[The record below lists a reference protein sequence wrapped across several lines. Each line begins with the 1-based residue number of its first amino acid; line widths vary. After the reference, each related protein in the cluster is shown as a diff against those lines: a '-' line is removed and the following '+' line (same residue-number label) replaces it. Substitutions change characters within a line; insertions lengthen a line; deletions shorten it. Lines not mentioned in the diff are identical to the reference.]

1 VLFPFAFRYIHKN
14 IFMYNIENEL
24 QTFTSQSVSL
34 AARTKQIALALAPN
48 TAQVWPGGAVFN
60 SIQAAIDSITGANA
74 LEQYQVAVGT
84 GTFNENVVM
93 KDYVY
98 VIGSGQDKTIIT
110 AAPLSTISGVVNSA
124 SGCGISECTINAP
137 GAAWGSWPVGI
148 KITGSG
154 KFHIS
159 GVTMNCGT
167 GATGNNVRGITNN
180 TGSETGNIILS
191 QSIINLTGDSQTACS
206 GIELFGGIILFINLT
221 SIQANGQGQN
231 FCITTATGSTVTL
244 DDSKIIANSMAL
256 DNSDGTAP
264 ITANQCTIDGP
275 VSGGVVVNN

>member
-1 VLFPFAFRYIHKN
+1 MN
-14 IFMYNIENEL
+14 NTENEL
-24 QTFTSQSVSL
+24 QTFAGHSASLVSQ
-34 AARTKQIALALAPN
+34 AKQAALALAPN

-60 SIQAAIDSITGANA
+60 SIQAAIDSISGANA
-74 LEQYQVAVGT
+74 QEQYQVAVGT

-159 GVTMNCGT
+159 GVTINCGA
-167 GATGNNVRGITNN
+167 GSNGDNVRGITNN
-180 TGSETGNIILS
+180 TGSYTGNVILG
-191 QSIINLTGDSQTACS
+191 QSIINLTGDSQSTCS
-206 GIELFGGIILFINLT
+206 GIELFGGLVMFINLT
-221 SIQANGQGQN
+221 SIQANGQLQN
-231 FCITTATGSTVTL
+231 FGVTTANGSTVTL
-244 DDSKIIANSMAL
+244 DGSKIIANSWAL
-256 DNSDGTAP
+256 YNSDGTGP

-275 VSGGVVVNN
+275 VSAGVVVNN

>member
-1 VLFPFAFRYIHKN
+1 
-14 IFMYNIENEL
+14 MYNNENGL
-24 QTFTSQSVSL
+24 QAFVNQSASL
-34 AARTKQIALALAPN
+34 ASQTKAVALALAPN

-60 SIQAAIDSITGANA
+60 SIQAAIDSITGASA
-74 LEQYQVAVGT
+74 QEQYQVAVGT

-137 GAAWGSWPVGI
+137 GASWGSWPVGI
-148 KITGSG
+148 KIMGAG

-159 GVTMNCGT
+159 GVTINCGAGST
-167 GATGNNVRGITNN
+167 GDNVRGITNN
-180 TGSETGNIILS
+180 TGSYTGNVILG
-191 QSIINLTGDSQTACS
+191 QSILNLTGDSQSACS
-206 GIELFGGIILFINLT
+206 GIELFGGLVMFINLT

-231 FCITTATGSTVTL
+231 YGITTATGSTVTL
-244 DDSKIIANSMAL
+244 DDSKIIANTWAL
-256 DNSDGTAP
+256 LNSDGSAP

-275 VSGGVVVNN
+275 VSAGVVVNN